1 MHIKQHIIPKGNTDI
16 KIRFGQFGRDAAHG
30 GVEQRP
36 TLSYIFSLSSIVCV
50 DRLTDPTLNST
61 PSAQRCSVFILVAAS
76 ARRQRAGS
84 YMYMMQPH
92 YNISMSS
99 AAFEN

>member
-1 MHIKQHIIPKGNTDI
+1 M
-16 KIRFGQFGRDAAHG
+16 RFGQLGRDAAHG

-36 TLSYIFSLSSIVCV
+36 TLFYIFSLSAIRECRV
-50 DRLTDPTLNST
+50 DCSTSHARST
-61 PSAQRCSVFILVAAS
+61 PERAALPRFILAAAS
-76 ARRQRAGS
+76 ARRLRAGS